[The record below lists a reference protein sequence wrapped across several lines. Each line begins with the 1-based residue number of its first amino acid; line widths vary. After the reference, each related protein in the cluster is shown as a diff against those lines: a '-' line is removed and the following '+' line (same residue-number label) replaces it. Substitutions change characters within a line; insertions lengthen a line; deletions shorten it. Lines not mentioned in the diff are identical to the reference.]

1 MAEDRK
7 EYPAWLRA
15 VSEEDLHFIYRFVLA
30 SGSLKELAQQYG
42 ISYPTVRLRL
52 DTLIKKMQLVDDP
65 ANQDPFRLLLRTL
78 VVEGKLAPAV
88 AKEILR
94 QHEAT
99 SDTRRRQ
106 RW

>member
-1 MAEDRK
+1 MADDRK
-7 EYPAWLRA
+7 TYPAWLR
-15 VSEEDLHFIYRFVLA
+15 VLSEEDLHFIYRFVLA

-52 DTLIKKMQLVDDP
+52 DTLIEKIELVEDP

-94 QHEAT
+94 QHEETAE
-99 SDTRRRQ
+99 TRRRQ